1 MKHGLSEKTVREVI
15 GVFEQFPEIEKA
27 VLYGSRAKG
36 NFKTGSDID
45 LTLYGE
51 KLSSSLLA
59 DIADSLDDLL
69 LPYTIDLSIFEQ
81 LNHAKLREHIE
92 RVGVVF
98 YEKKNQNMKVGWEI
112 KTLGEV
118 YDVRDG
124 THDSPKYS

>member
-1 MKHGLSEKTVREVI
+1 MKYGLTENTVEKI
-15 GVFEQFPEIEKA
+15 QGVFARFPAIEKA

-51 KLSSSLLA
+51 AITSDLCST
-59 DIADSLDDLL
+59 IASELDDLL
-69 LPYTIDLSIFEQ
+69 LPYTIDLSIFGE

-98 YEKKNQNMKVGWEI
+98 YEREN
-112 KTLGEV
+112 
-118 YDVRDG
+118 
-124 THDSPKYS
+124 